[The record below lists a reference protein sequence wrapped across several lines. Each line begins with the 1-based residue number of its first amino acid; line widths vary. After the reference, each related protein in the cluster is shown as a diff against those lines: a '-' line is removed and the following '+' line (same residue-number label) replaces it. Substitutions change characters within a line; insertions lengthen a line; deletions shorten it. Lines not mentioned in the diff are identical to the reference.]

1 MPESKGR
8 KKPKIGRRK
17 RAGSSDAPAVPSPT
31 GRTDSPRWWAPTMVT
46 LLIVGLLWIVVFYIS
61 QQSYPIPGLG
71 LGNLGIGF
79 AIAMIGFGMTT
90 RWR

>member
-1 MPESKGR
+1 MPESRGR
-8 KKPKIGRRK
+8 KKPAVGRRK
-17 RAGSSDAPAVPSPT
+17 RAKSTEGAPPT
-31 GRTDSPRWWAPTMVT
+31 ALSGQTDSPRWWAPTMVT

-61 QQSYPIPGLG
+61 QQNYPIPGIG

-79 AIAMIGFGMTT
+79 AIAMVGFGMTT